1 MEMTL
6 GHLNLHEKRQKNTDK
21 NPSERVRSEDKPP
34 CRKLE
39 RWVNTEKSQLKSTI
53 ENTDP

>member
-53 ENTDP
+53 ENTDT